1 MYPPEL
7 IESVPL
13 MVEAEPKFTPPA
25 ISTLLKPTVPDT
37 VPFPAKETVEVPAV
51 NVPLLVNEPLLEM
64 VMVGVPDVETVAP
77 ELIVKE
83 LSSTFDEITTELIV
97 PEGIV
102 TFVAE
107 VGTPPHQ
114 FAAFDQ
120 SVDVPPIHE
129 PEVTMAAV
137 TSNLEVLS
145 QLLVV
150 CDA

>member
-25 ISTLLKPTVPDT
+25 ISTLLKLTVPET
-37 VPFPAKETVEVPAV
+37 VPFPTKETVEVPAV
-51 NVPLLVNEPLLEM
+51 KVPLFVNEPLLEM
-64 VMVGVPDVETVAP
+64 VMVGVPEVDTAAP
-77 ELIVKE
+77 VLMVNEL
-83 LSSTFDEITTELIV
+83 TFALDEITTELVV

-150 CDA
+150 WDA